1 MSVSNNSIKSTFW
14 RGFRDGLPFILVVAP
29 FGTLFGVAATEAG
42 MDILQV
48 MSFSVLVIA
57 GAAQFSA
64 LTLLIENAPTVII
77 LLTSLAVNLRMAMYS
92 AALVPHFGKLRTRL
106 KLLISYFLVDQSY
119 AMGIKEYDE
128 NPDQPVENKV
138 AYFFGIML
146 ATAPFWYISTYL
158 GAVLGA
164 SIPEAFSLDFAVP
177 ICFIALIAPMLRTIP
192 HIITAVVSVALALSL
207 VWVPYSLGLIIA
219 AILAMMSGAYAELK
233 LGVENDT

>member
-1 MSVSNNSIKSTFW
+1 MTTANIYVKNTFW
-14 RGFRDGLPFILVVAP
+14 RGFRDGLPFILVVVP

-64 LTLLIENAPTVII
+64 LTLLIEDAPVIII

-92 AALVPHFGKLRTRL
+92 AALVPHFGKLRTRM
-106 KLLISYFLVDQSY
+106 KLIISYFLVDQSY
-119 AMGIKEYDE
+119 ALGISEYE
-128 NPDQPVENKV
+128 ERPEQPVKNKV
-138 AYFFGIML
+138 AYFFGVMLIM
-146 ATAPFWYISTYL
+146 APFWYLATYL

-164 SIPEAFSLDFAVP
+164 KIPDAFSLDFAVP

-192 HIITAVVSVALALSL
+192 HIITAVVSVVAALALA
-207 VWVPYSLGLIIA
+207 WIPYSLGLIIA
-219 AILAMMSGAYAELK
+219 ALLAVMAGAYAELK
-233 LGVENDT
+233 LGRKK

>member
-1 MSVSNNSIKSTFW
+1 MTAVHNSIKSTFW
-14 RGFRDGLPFILVVAP
+14 RGFGDGLPFILVVAP
-29 FGTLFGVAATEAG
+29 FGTLFGVTATEAG

-64 LTLLIENAPTVII
+64 LTLLTEDAPIVII

-92 AALVPHFGKLRTRL
+92 AALVPHFGRLRTRL
-106 KLLISYFLVDQSY
+106 KLLISYFLVDQSF
-119 AMGIKEYDE
+119 AMGIKEYDA
-128 NPDQPVENKV
+128 NSDQPVEKKV

-146 ATAPFWYISTYL
+146 AIAPFWYTSTYL
-158 GAVLGA
+158 GAALGA
-164 SIPEAFSLDFAVP
+164 SIPDAFSLDFAVP

-192 HIITAVVSVALALSL
+192 HIITAVVSVVLALSL
-207 VWVPYSLGLIIA
+207 AWVPYSLGLIIA
-219 AILAMMSGAYAELK
+219 AVLAMMSGAYAELK